1 MGDTPAGFGGTD
13 QPRGPGRRRTD
24 RPLRVLLDGTPLL
37 GPRTGIGRYTAAL
50 AEELASLSE
59 VDMRAVAFTLRGWR
73 KLRRV
78 LPHGSRARGMPVPAR
93 LLRRS
98 WLRIPFPP
106 VELFAGF
113 TDVVH
118 GTNFVLPAAA
128 RAAGVLTVHDLAFLD
143 APEDLAPTDAR
154 LPELVRLSA
163 RRASVVCTPTQ
174 AVADT
179 VVERLEIPEEKV
191 TVTPLGVDP
200 AWFTA
205 RPPGEALARRV
216 GLPSEYLLFVGAA
229 GPRKALDWLLK
240 AHEMTPSLPPLVLV
254 GPGHV
259 GVPDR
264 VRAVGYLSDVDLRSV
279 MAGAAALVLPS
290 RDEGF
295 GLPVLEAMA
304 CDVPVVCSD
313 VPALREVSGGHAS
326 LVPFGDSDAMA
337 AALTTVLDHPTD
349 LPTLA
354 TRRAHAAEFTW
365 HRCAELTVAA
375 YHRAA
380 AR

>member
-1 MGDTPAGFGGTD
+1 
-13 QPRGPGRRRTD
+13 
-24 RPLRVLLDGTPLL
+24 VLIDGTPLL
-37 GPRTGIGRYTAAL
+37 GARTGIGRYTSAL
-50 AEELASLSE
+50 AEELASMPDVE
-59 VDMRAVAFTLRGWR
+59 MRAVAFTLRGWR

-98 WLRIPFPP
+98 WLRMAFPP

-128 RAAGVLTVHDLAFLD
+128 RAAGVLTIHDLAFLD
-143 APEDLAPTDAR
+143 APDDLPPSDAR
-154 LPELVRLSA
+154 LPELVKISA
-163 RRASVVCTPTQ
+163 QRAAVVCTPTR

-179 VVERLEIPEEKV
+179 VVERLEIAEDKIA
-191 TVTPLGVDP
+191 VTPLGVDP

-205 RPPGEALARRV
+205 RRPSEALARRL
-216 GLPSEYLLFVGAA
+216 GLPGEYLLFVGAA

-240 AHEMTPSLPPLVLV
+240 AHESAAELPPLILV
-254 GPGHV
+254 GPGHS
-259 GVPDR
+259 GTRDR
-264 VRAVGYLSDVDLRSV
+264 VRAIGYLSDVDLRSV
-279 MAGAAALVLPS
+279 VAGASALVLPS

-313 VPALREVSGGHAS
+313 IPALREVSSGHTT
-326 LVPFGDSDAMA
+326 LIPFGDCEAMA
-337 AALTTVLDHPTD
+337 AALTTAITD
-349 LPTLA
+349 RAPLETLA
-354 TRRAHAAEFTW
+354 VRRNHAAGFTW
-365 HRCAELTVAA
+365 HRTAELTVAA
-375 YHRAA
+375 YRRAVG
-380 AR
+380 

>member
-1 MGDTPAGFGGTD
+1 MSK
-13 QPRGPGRRRTD
+13 RG
-24 RPLRVLLDGTPLL
+24 LRVLIDGTPLL

-50 AEELASLSE
+50 AEELASMSD

-78 LPHGSRARGMPVPAR
+78 LPHGSLARGMPVPAR
-93 LLRRS
+93 LLRWS
-98 WLRIPFPP
+98 WLRAPFPP

-118 GTNFVLPAAA
+118 GTNFVLPAAL
-128 RAAGVLTVHDLAFLD
+128 RAAGVLTIHDLAFLD
-143 APEDLAPTDAR
+143 SPDDLPPGDAR

-163 RRASVVCTPTQ
+163 RRASVVCTATQ

-179 VVERLEIPEEKV
+179 VIERLDVPADKIA
-191 TVTPLGVDP
+191 VTPLGVDP

-205 RPPGEALARRV
+205 RPPSEALSRRV

-240 AHEMTPSLPPLVLV
+240 AHEVTPGLPPLVLV
-254 GPGHV
+254 GPGHTAAS
-259 GVPDR
+259 DR

-279 MAGAAALVLPS
+279 VAGASALVLPS

-295 GLPVLEAMA
+295 GLPVLEALA

-313 VPALREVSGGHAS
+313 VPALREVSGGHAT
-326 LVPFGDSDAMA
+326 LVPFSDFEALG
-337 AALTTVLDHPTD
+337 AALTSALASP
-349 LPTLA
+349 LPHATLA
-354 TRRAHAAEFTW
+354 LRRAHAGEFTW
-365 HRCAELTVAA
+365 HRCAELTVDA

-380 AR
+380 GAS